1 MAFSHPRVGGG
12 AQLSWE
18 GAIGTHWRDEKK
30 TESNMKKLLYILTA
44 VAILASC
51 GEKIGTGKQTLEQKV
66 CAEWHS
72 TQLPVSGDIYI
83 DFNENKTF
91 ELYQQIGEGAYRL
104 YRGTWNLEGDLLT
117 GKYNDGED
125 WACAYTVV
133 VADKTMTLTSSND
146 AAEVSVYESAAIP
159 AKVKESCETIV
170 KSL

>member
-1 MAFSHPRVGGG
+1 
-12 AQLSWE
+12 
-18 GAIGTHWRDEKK
+18 
-30 TESNMKKLLYILTA
+30 MKKLLYILTA

-51 GEKIGTGKQTLEQKV
+51 GEKAGTGKQTLEHKV

-72 TQLPVSGDIYI
+72 TQLPISGDIYI
-83 DFNENKTF
+83 DFNGDKTF

-125 WACAYTVV
+125 WACAYTV
-133 VADKTMTLTSSND
+133 ALEGNKLTLTSSNS
-146 AAEVSVYESAAIP
+146 AAEVSVYEKTSIP
-159 AKVKESCETIV
+159 ASVKESCETVV